1 MKLASRLV
9 NDESE
14 ECRKVLALALQKI
27 FVSINESSFNDIF
40 SIAKDWLIA
49 KKVLF
54 FYLLKILRNYSV
66 YFRILF
72 NCYR

>member
-14 ECRKVLALALQKI
+14 ECRKILALALQKI

-54 FYLLKILRNYSV
+54 FYLLKILRNYLV